1 MENKRDIIIDIQN
14 VTKRFDKNE
23 VLKGISCS
31 IGRGE
36 IFGLLGP
43 SGAGKTTLIKILTG
57 QMTANA
63 GKALVFDTA
72 SDELGREIYSKI
84 GMVLDNSGLYDRLS
98 CYDNLLLYA
107 KIFKVSKE
115 RIYEVTEYVELTDAL
130 KTPAGKLSKGMRQR
144 LVLARAILHQPQL
157 LFMDEP
163 TSGLDPATTMK
174 IHKLIFELREK
185 GVTVLLTT
193 HDMEEA
199 SKLCDN
205 IALLHEGKII
215 EYGEPDAICRRHNKE
230 DQVTILCKSGKTIIL
245 PNRKESAKEIA
256 SYFYEEDVLS
266 IHSSEPTLE
275 TVFVALT
282 GRGLL

>member
-1 MENKRDIIIDIQN
+1 MESKCNIVIDIEN
-14 VTKRFDKNE
+14 ITKRFKENE
-23 VLKGISCS
+23 VLKGISFS
-31 IGRGE
+31 IRRGE

-57 QMTANA
+57 QMLANS
-63 GKALVFDTA
+63 GRALVFDTMPDKL
-72 SDELGREIYSKI
+72 SREIYSRI

-98 CYDNLLLYA
+98 CYDNLLLYT

-115 RIYEVTEYVELTDAL
+115 RIYEVAEYVELTDAL
-130 KTPAGKLSKGMRQR
+130 KTAVGKLSKGMRQR

-163 TSGLDPATTMK
+163 TSGLDPATTVK

-185 GVTVLLTT
+185 GATILLTT

-215 EYGEPDAICRRHNKE
+215 EYGEPDAICRRHNTE
-230 DQVTILCKSGKTIIL
+230 DKVKILCKNGKMIVL
-245 PNRKESAKEIA
+245 PNRRESAKEIA
-256 SYFYEEDVLS
+256 TYFYDEDILS
-266 IHSSEPTLE
+266 IHTSEPTLE
-275 TVFVALT
+275 TVFIALT